1 MLSDLSVGYGTV
13 RKLVKLEEVSFLLS
27 HHTAEHYPFLGVG
40 VAVTEMR
47 CRSMFYT
54 SLGRLLMVDLGEDE
68 EKFDAF
74 MMPLT
79 QSFESL
85 GQVLLNQAGSANYN
99 TEEVRKTVIGLARD
113 LRGIGFA
120 FNTKISYMMFFDW
133 IYPAYTP
140 ILHRAV
146 EIWYNDPQVSCLWT
160 LYVAIDEEKFYSNKN
175 INFMNWFDFDP
186 KYDCYR

>member
-1 MLSDLSVGYGTV
+1 MFGIAVIGVAMVGATMGWV
-13 RKLVKLEEVSFLLS
+13 IVSGIVVF
-27 HHTAEHYPFLGVG
+27 EMLGVG

-85 GQVLLNQAGSANYN
+85 GQVLN
-99 TEEVRKTVIGLARD
+99 EVRE
-113 LRGIGFA
+113 
-120 FNTKISYMMFFDW
+120 S
-133 IYPAYTP
+133 
-140 ILHRAV
+140 
-146 EIWYNDPQVSCLWT
+146 E
-160 LYVAIDEEKFYSNKN
+160 SN
-175 INFMNWFDFDP
+175 
-186 KYDCYR
+186 

>member
-146 EIWYNDPQVSCLWT
+146 EIWYNDPQVSSLWT
-160 LYVAIDEEKFYSNKN
+160 LFLAIDFL
-175 INFMNWFDFDP
+175 INLITTHP
-186 KYDCYR
+186 V